1 MTVSELQRIR
11 PLLPPSDGG
20 RPLGPLPGDRP
31 GGGEAFASSL
41 VEAVQRV
48 DGAQKGADEQVQ
60 AFVAGEQENLHEVM
74 ISMNEAQLKFQLM
87 TEVRNRTLEGY
98 QELMRMQV

>member
-1 MTVSELQRIR
+1 MTVSDLSRLR
-11 PLLPPSDGG
+11 PILPPGDTG

-31 GGGEAFASSL
+31 GGGEAFAGTL
-41 VEAVQRV
+41 RDAIRRV
-48 DGAQKGADEQVQ
+48 DATQKIADEQIQ
-60 AFVAGEQENLHEVM
+60 AFVAGEQESLHEVM
-74 ISMNEAQLKFQLM
+74 LAMNQAQITFQLM